1 MHGLRY
7 VKSYW
12 SKRKIRETILSE
24 EKEREILERIL
35 KEEDEED
42 DREVS

>member
-1 MHGLRY
+1 M
-7 VKSYW
+7 KSYW